1 MRVDKM
7 ADDPRQ
13 PRPGF
18 RPGKEPKIETQT
30 VTEQTT
36 AQGPVDKETKKKKAE
51 AEALQSEAG
60 RVSSALVA
68 RLNQFQ
74 TKLTPRQKMGV
85 RIAGYD
91 KNVEL
96 FLENVHCHAP
106 DMVILMGKD
115 HTGNPTE
122 YVVHYSQLNVS
133 LFAITT
139 N

>member
-1 MRVDKM
+1 MRVDKKP
-7 ADDPRQ
+7 DDPNG

-18 RPGKEPKIETQT
+18 RPGKEPKAESKA
-30 VTEQTT
+30 VTEQATP
-36 AQGPVDKETKKKKAE
+36 PVTVDEETKKKAE

-60 RVSSALVA
+60 RVSAALVA

-74 TKLTPRQKMGV
+74 TKLTPRQKIGV
-85 RIAGYD
+85 RVGGYD
-91 KNVEL
+91 TNVEL

-122 YVVHYSQLNVS
+122 YVVHYSQLNVT
-133 LFAITT
+133 LFPITT

>member
-1 MRVDKM
+1 MRVDKKP
-7 ADDPRQ
+7 DDPDG

-18 RPGKEPKIETQT
+18 RPGKEPKLESKAVSKQVTTQT
-30 VTEQTT
+30 VSE
-36 AQGPVDKETKKKKAE
+36 DETKKKAE

-74 TKLTPRQKMGV
+74 TKLTPRQKMGIRV
-85 RIAGYD
+85 GGYD
-91 KNVEL
+91 TSVEL

>member
-1 MRVDKM
+1 MRVDKTP
-7 ADDPRQ
+7 DDPNA

-18 RPGKEPKIETQT
+18 RPGKDPKVETQKVSEQPSVPNPT
-30 VTEQTT
+30 VDEE
-36 AQGPVDKETKKKKAE
+36 AKKKAE

-91 KNVEL
+91 QSVEL